1 MGGRQGGREETG
13 GARASQLTAAVVL
26 EAVLA
31 HEQRHQSDVAVVHR
45 LQRDPR
51 AVSNKRAE
59 ASAVWLLPRSRPA
72 PGSSEPSQKRETH
85 LLQSKFACVTRSF
98 IPSRIFLSR
107 EPWRSRASNMVE
119 CVVRSRGV

>member
-1 MGGRQGGREETG
+1 M
-13 GARASQLTAAVVL
+13 S
-26 EAVLA
+26 
-31 HEQRHQSDVAVVHR
+31 
-45 LQRDPR
+45 
-51 AVSNKRAE
+51 
-59 ASAVWLLPRSRPA
+59 SATSATWLLSIACSEIPVLCPTSAPKRQRFGCCCVRPA

-119 CVVRSRGV
+119 CVVEEVFLAELRCCDEES

>member
-1 MGGRQGGREETG
+1 M
-13 GARASQLTAAVVL
+13 L
-26 EAVLA
+26 EAVLP
-31 HEQRHQSDVAVVHR
+31 HEQRHQRDVAVVHR

-59 ASAVWLLPRSRPA
+59 ASAVWLLLRSRPA
-72 PGSSEPSQKRETH
+72 PGLIGAESEKRAH

-119 CVVRSRGV
+119 CCVERCLAGYINAGAKRSSNHRNDSNQNFS